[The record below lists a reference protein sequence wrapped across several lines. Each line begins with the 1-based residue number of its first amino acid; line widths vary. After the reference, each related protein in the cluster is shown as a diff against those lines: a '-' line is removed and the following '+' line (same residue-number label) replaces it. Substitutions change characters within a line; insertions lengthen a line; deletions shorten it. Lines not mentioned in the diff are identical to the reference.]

1 MGDDEDKLAVWRM
14 RRGRVGKGSFE
25 NTHNNGQMR
34 DTFKQ
39 EMFKDINCYDIL
51 YIFVCPMEFALRV
64 SSGICEWLRNGDL
77 LNEMAARKEKPEER
91 ESPNTF

>member
-1 MGDDEDKLAVWRM
+1 
-14 RRGRVGKGSFE
+14 
-25 NTHNNGQMR
+25 
-34 DTFKQ
+34 
-39 EMFKDINCYDIL
+39 
-51 YIFVCPMEFALRV
+51 MEFALRV